1 MKLYVRQEEEEEKR
15 KQKRKKEVTKYI
27 KVRAIM
33 VDLLHIILK

>member
-1 MKLYVRQEEEEEKR
+1 VRQEEEEEKR
-15 KQKRKKEVTKYI
+15 KQKRKKEETKYI